1 MFLHLSVKNF
11 AIIEDGEISFRDG
24 LTVLTGET
32 GAGKSLIIDSIDLL
46 LGERANSELIRRGEE
61 KAIIEGVFSFN
72 NKRLEALLDK
82 LDIEHDNNEIKVTR
96 TITNNK
102 NVVKINNKTVTLLDL
117 KSISKYL
124 ANIHQQFD
132 MVKLLNKENYLDI
145 VDGYK
150 YELIEEY
157 KDKYLTNLK
166 ELKEEE
172 KRYRELEN
180 KINEIKAK
188 RDVYEYEY
196 KELEDAHLE
205 ENEEEEINSEIA
217 LLTNYDKIYDL
228 LLNTKNIIDKESLV
242 DLYSIKNNVEK
253 LSGYQEE
260 YSELYEKLN
269 DHYYELEELYS
280 TINKK
285 FKHLDYDPKRLEEL
299 ENRKQELNFLKKKY
313 GKNIVEL
320 IEYHANLKDLLKDDE
335 DLDIELNKVKEVLI
349 NKYNATYEAAFDLS
363 KIRNEVAKI
372 VEKEIS
378 NNLNDLALKNQFKV
392 VIATIEKSTNY
403 DSSIFLES
411 GIDDVDFYIE
421 TNVGEGL
428 KPLAKI
434 ASGGEVSR
442 VMLAIKAMYIKS
454 QKISTVIF
462 DEIDTGISGEVARK
476 VAIKIRDISLSSQ
489 VIVITHLPQVA
500 SLSNTH
506 IKISKEVKQGRTYT
520 NIKELSL
527 EEKIYEIALM
537 ISDGKV
543 TNSQLEYAREM
554 VINKE

>member
-1 MFLHLSVKNF
+1 M
-11 AIIEDGEISFRDG
+11 
-24 LTVLTGET
+24 
-32 GAGKSLIIDSIDLL
+32 
-46 LGERANSELIRRGEE
+46 
-61 KAIIEGVFSFN
+61 
-72 NKRLEALLDK
+72 
-82 LDIEHDNNEIKVTR
+82 
-96 TITNNK
+96 
-102 NVVKINNKTVTLLDL
+102 
-117 KSISKYL
+117 
-124 ANIHQQFD
+124 
-132 MVKLLNKENYLDI
+132 
-145 VDGYK
+145 
-150 YELIEEY
+150 
-157 KDKYLTNLK
+157 
-166 ELKEEE
+166 
-172 KRYRELEN
+172 
-180 KINEIKAK
+180 
-188 RDVYEYEY
+188 
-196 KELEDAHLE
+196 
-205 ENEEEEINSEIA
+205 
-217 LLTNYDKIYDL
+217 
-228 LLNTKNIIDKESLV
+228 NTKNIIDKESLV

-320 IEYHANLKDLLKDDE
+320 IDYHANLKDLLKNDE
-335 DLDIELNKVKEVLI
+335 DLDIELNKEKEVLI

-363 KIRNEVAKI
+363 KIRNEIAKI

-392 VIATIEKSTNY
+392 MIATNEKSTNY

-476 VAIKIRDISLSSQ
+476 VALKIRDISLSSQ